1 MIGKNIKP
9 ILIFVLLTCGV
20 LAHSLYLNRTG
31 RFNTIASDAEGYY
44 QYLPAVFIKKDITH
58 QPYSFYMEDGS
69 LFNKYTCG
77 VAIMQ
82 MPFFLY
88 AHGFTLLTNPQA
100 ATGYTGNYRHAIRT
114 ASAFY
119 LTGALFFLFYFLRRY
134 FRSRDVIIALG
145 LIYFGTNLFFYV
157 HGEPGMSHVYSFF
170 LFAAFMYYTPRFLEF
185 RKLKYT
191 LIISLIL
198 AISVLLRPTNILIG
212 LFILLYGVQS
222 MSALRE
228 RIMLLL
234 ENFTAFIW
242 MAVITL
248 LIYAPQMYYWNE
260 TIGKLFVNSYRY
272 DVAVTGFINWRSPK
286 IPEVLAGHRSGWL
299 LYTPIMLLAL
309 IGLAWTIAKKAFHL
323 HGWAILAIFLPMLY
337 LCASWS
343 AYTFGWAFGY
353 RPFIELYAFL
363 SIPFT
368 FVIARVLETRKIIVK
383 ALAIIF
389 IANCVFLNIR
399 FFQFYSGWDGP
410 GWTWEY
416 TGHVFK
422 YAYYLSNQL
431 F

>member
-1 MIGKNIKP
+1 MIRKNAKA
-9 ILIFVLLTCGV
+9 ILIFVLLVCGV

-44 QYLPAVFIKKDITH
+44 QYLPAVFIKPDIKH

-77 VAIMQ
+77 VAMMQ

-88 AHGFTLLTNPQA
+88 AHGITLLTDPDA
-100 ATGYTGNYRHAIRT
+100 ATGYTGNYVQAIRT
-114 ASAFY
+114 AAAFY
-119 LTGALFFLFYFLRRY
+119 FTAAIFFLYYFLRRY
-134 FRSRDVIIALG
+134 FRARDVIISLG
-145 LIYFGTNLFFYV
+145 LIYFGTNLYYYI

-170 LFAAFMYYTPRFLEF
+170 LFSAFIYYTPRFLEF

-191 LIISLIL
+191 ILISLIL

-212 LFILLYGVQS
+212 LFILLYDVQS
-222 MSALRE
+222 IAALRE
-228 RIMLLL
+228 RFMLLL
-234 ENFTAFIW
+234 RNFTAFIW
-242 MAVITL
+242 TAAIIL

-286 IPEVLAGHRSGWL
+286 ILEVLAGHRSGWL

-309 IGLAWTIAKKAFHL
+309 IGLVWIIVRRAF
-323 HGWAILAIFLPMLY
+323 HGWAILAIFIPVLY

-343 AYTFGWAFGY
+343 AYTFGWALGY

-368 FVIARVLETRKIIVK
+368 FVIARVLASKSIIVK
-383 ALAIIF
+383 AAAFIF
-389 IANCVFLNIR
+389 IANCVFLNVR

-416 TGHVFK
+416 TGRVFK
-422 YAYYLSNQL
+422 YAYYFSNQL